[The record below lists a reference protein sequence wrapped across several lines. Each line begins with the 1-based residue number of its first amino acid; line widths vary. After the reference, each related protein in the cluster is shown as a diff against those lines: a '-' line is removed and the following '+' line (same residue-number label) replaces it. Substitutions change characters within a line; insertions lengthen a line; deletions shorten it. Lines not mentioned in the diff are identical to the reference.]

1 MTLLIIKIINSF
13 FGHNFLSVIIM
24 IFMADLLVMIVL
36 ISLPVHLLYCAFFSS
51 VCLPWFETMADAVEQ
66 EVVSVLVEGV

>member
-13 FGHNFLSVIIM
+13 FGHNFLRVIIM
-24 IFMADLLVMIVL
+24 IFMADLLVMIVF
-36 ISLPVHLLYCAFFSS
+36 ISLPVHPLCCAFSSS
-51 VCLPWFETMADAVEQ
+51 VCLPWFETMADVVEQ